1 MESNEAVLAR
11 FFSNMDL
18 RGRSPQTK
26 TNRRSMLG
34 QLAAFL
40 DPTPLLAA
48 SHDDLIRWAVSIQ
61 GQAPRTRYVKISTA
75 HGLYAWAADEGLIG
89 DIPTRRI
96 PRPKL
101 PRLKPHPI
109 KEADLARAMDAA
121 DPTMR
126 AWLSLGAYEGLRC
139 CEIAPLQRSQI
150 LDTLDRP
157 VIIPR
162 GKGDKERIVPLASH
176 TLETLAPFLGR
187 RGYLWDRLDG
197 RTGAPT
203 ANRVSQSINTYLHD
217 MGIEHTA
224 HSLRH
229 RFGTKIQEQS
239 GDLQTT
245 AELLGHANIETAR
258 IYAEFSNKRAH
269 AAFAALDAAGW

>member
-1 MESNEAVLAR
+1 MEDNAAAVAA
-11 FFSNMDL
+11 FFGNMDL
-18 RGRSPQTK
+18 RGRSAQTK
-26 TNRRSMLG
+26 INRRSMLG

-40 DPTPLLAA
+40 NPTPLLAA
-48 SHDDLIRWAVSIQ
+48 SHDDLIRWATSIQ

-75 HGLYAWAADEGLIG
+75 HRFYTWAADEGLISE
-89 DIPTRRI
+89 IPTRRI

-109 KEADLARAMDAA
+109 KEADLARAILAA

-139 CEIAPLQRSQI
+139 CEIAPLQRSQV

-162 GKGDKERIVPLASH
+162 GKGDKERIVPLAGQ
-176 TLETLAPFLGR
+176 TLAALGPFLGR
-187 RGYLWDRLDG
+187 RGYLWERRDG
-197 RTGAPT
+197 RTGPPT
-203 ANRVSQSINTYLHD
+203 ANRVSQAINTYLHD
-217 MGIEHTA
+217 LGIEHTA

-245 AELLGHANIETAR
+245 AELLGHSNIETAR

-269 AAFAALDAAGW
+269 AAFEALDAAGW